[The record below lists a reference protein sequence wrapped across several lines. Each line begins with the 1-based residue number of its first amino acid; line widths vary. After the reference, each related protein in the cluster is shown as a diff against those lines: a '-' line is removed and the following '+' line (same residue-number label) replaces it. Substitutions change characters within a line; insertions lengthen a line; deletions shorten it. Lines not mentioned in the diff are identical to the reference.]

1 MKNRPTCKT
10 FSLHLKSEKFMIKTS
25 TANGII
31 KTGDIPCST
40 ILEME
45 GEIKD
50 DAIGSHNFSM
60 IRQR

>member
-1 MKNRPTCKT
+1 
-10 FSLHLKSEKFMIKTS
+10 MIKTS
-25 TANGII
+25 TATEII

-50 DAIGSHNFSM
+50 DTIGSHNFSM
-60 IRQR
+60 TSHS